1 MSHITT
7 LTTIVDVQLNLVT
20 TNADFENPPIGFLY
34 IFLIFDFKM
43 YKRIIVT
50 HHYEN
55 VHLPLPVLL
64 VEREMRQ
71 DGLILGRRPC
81 AFKEKKR
88 EKKTRNKSR
97 RTQNTPRNP

>member
-1 MSHITT
+1 MPTSRPTEW
-7 LTTIVDVQLNLVT
+7 V
-20 TNADFENPPIGFLY
+20 LY

-88 EKKTRNKSR
+88 EKKITK
-97 RTQNTPRNP
+97 